1 MSHPTDQDLL
11 SQIDAAIRAV
21 LAVDDGALRPSTSL
35 VGDLGAESIDFLDIS
50 CEIEKRCNVEIDF
63 KKLVKDRQASTGVSA
78 PDVTVQDILTH
89 VQALRANVP
98 A

>member
-1 MSHPTDQDLL
+1 MSDPTDQALL
-11 SQIDAAIRAV
+11 SHIDAAIRAV
-21 LAVDDGALRPSTSL
+21 LVVDDGALLPSTAL

-63 KKLVKDRQASTGVSA
+63 KKLVKARQASSGVSA
-78 PDVTVQDILTH
+78 PDITVQDILTH
-89 VQALRANVP
+89 VQALRADVP